1 MNNSIIYPCIWC
13 DNNGGEMV
21 AFYRSV
27 FKQSAVFD
35 QNELAMTFELN
46 GSRFMVLNGGPR
58 YKPTPAISFVVSCET
73 QDEIDFYWDHLAHN
87 GRHEQCGWLTDQF
100 GVSWQI
106 VPSVLPKL
114 LADPNRQPA
123 VFAALMKMTKLNI
136 QQLEEA

>member
-1 MNNSIIYPCIWC
+1 
-13 DNNGGEMV
+13 MV

-27 FKQSAVFD
+27 FKQSTVFD

-58 YKPTPAISFVVSCET
+58 YKPTPAISFVIGCET
-73 QDEIDFYWDHLAHN
+73 QDEIDYYWDHLGQN
-87 GRHEQCGWLTDQF
+87 GRYEQCGWLTDQF

-136 QQLEEA
+136 QQLQEA